1 MTNNLWEIINF
12 DDLVYLLK
20 NAQNKFIVLSITTE
34 DTDNNIKKLIKKTI
48 KEKSKTYPKVTFL
61 LYKAKHKDFGKLQPM
76 FDKDI
81 TQYPKMFHI
90 WNIQEIMTGVIA
102 IDNKEI
108 IESSF
113 EDFHDVYLDGK
124 LPNETG
130 EKQKDNEDEDENEL
144 EHKNK
149 EEENKNKIKVVEK
162 QNNIQNQKQI
172 PIPIPI
178 QNKDPI
184 LEKKKMTE
192 KINLLRQKQEEC
204 TLEFLSEFK
213 KRKEEEEGVSE
224 KKRKTK

>member
-1 MTNNLWEIINF
+1 MANNLWEIIDF

-34 DTDNNIKKLIKKTI
+34 NTDNSIKKIIKKTI
-48 KEKSKTYPKVTFL
+48 KEKSKLYPKVTFL
-61 LYKAKHKDFGKLQPM
+61 LYKAKQQDFGKLQPM
-76 FDKDI
+76 FDKDT

-113 EDFHDVYLDGK
+113 EDFHDVYFAGK
-124 LPNETG
+124 LPNVL
-130 EKQKDNEDEDENEL
+130 D
-144 EHKNK
+144 
-149 EEENKNKIKVVEK
+149 EENKREEREEIVEEKKEEK
-162 QNNIQNQKQI
+162 QNIKQNAQNNIKNNMQNNMQAQ
-172 PIPIPI
+172 I
-178 QNKDPI
+178 QNKDPV
-184 LEKKKMTE
+184 LEKKKFAE
-192 KINLLRQKQEEC
+192 KINLLRQKQEEY

-224 KKRKTK
+224 KKKKTK